1 MSDSLRPRGLQPT
14 RLLRPWDPPGK
25 NTGVGCH
32 FLLQERVT
40 AESRSPIRAGPPLP
54 VSLWRPPPRQPGG
67 ITQRKPRP
75 CCGCKHPY
83 LPDDSTWPTL
93 LRLHLKLVQKNP
105 PGKPHGGWKLTM
117 FKTRS
122 RPPRLP
128 CVLRLRTVCNIT
140 AKGDTARN
148 RKRHGSVLRL

>member
-1 MSDSLRPRGLQPT
+1 MGSSRQEYWSGVPFPS
-14 RLLRPWDPPGK
+14 PGESYSRVQVS
-25 NTGVGCH
+25 NTCRATTA
-32 FLLQERVT
+32 RV
-40 AESRSPIRAGPPLP
+40 P
-54 VSLWRPPPRQPGG
+54 VAPAPRQPGG
-67 ITQRKPRP
+67 ITQRKPPP

-148 RKRHGSVLRL
+148 RKRHGSILRL